1 MSALEQLRISNDMS
15 RRRIHILSVIDDL
28 HFGGDEYR
36 LYAFAKFLDK
46 CRFDHT
52 VLTLMEEDRT
62 TGEKYGSMRDEYR
75 QAGIRLRDIGQRA
88 AGVGEQRGRAIT
100 GRLFSAWEKIRRL
113 ASLIREEKVDVL
125 DVHLSP
131 GNPVCAVA
139 ALHTGIPFTVTLYQ
153 VNTMQSSKLW
163 LAGQFNLGSAAMLIT
178 DSESQAAVV
187 SRWLMHRRPIR
198 VVPNGTSPPLPAQTK
213 QTMFKLFN
221 IPDRPL
227 AIIGQVSSLVSYKGH
242 LVLLNAAKRVLERRP
257 ECFFLMVGYER
268 SEEGYRESLL
278 RHARS
283 LGIADQVRIEGY
295 PGPIGDVWNIID
307 IHVHAS
313 RLDSLPNALLEAM
326 SLGKP
331 SVITSVGGVPEVVK
345 HKVNGF
351 LVPPNDSEQLAAGLL
366 MIMSDPS
373 LRTAIGDEAQSTYVK
388 HFHPQVMTRRLEE
401 EFEGIVV
408 ATHKR
413 AHKY

>member
-1 MSALEQLRISNDMS
+1 MTAPEQLRISNDMS
-15 RRRIHILSVIDDL
+15 RRKIHILSVIDDL

-36 LYAFAKFLDK
+36 LYAFAKSLDK

-52 VLTLMEEDRT
+52 VLTLMKEDHT
-62 TGEKYGSMRDEYR
+62 IGVKYGSMRDQYR
-75 QAGIRLRDIGQRA
+75 QAGIRLIDIGQPA
-88 AGVGEQRGRAIT
+88 AGAGERRGKTIT
-100 GRLFSAWEKIRRL
+100 NRLFSAWEKTRRL
-113 ASLIREEKVDVL
+113 ASLIREERVDVL
-125 DVHLSP
+125 DVHLTP
-131 GNPVCAVA
+131 ANLVGAVA
-139 ALHTGIPFTVTLYQ
+139 ALNTGIPFAVTLYQ

-187 SRWLMHRRPIR
+187 SRWLMHRPPIR
-198 VVPNGTSPPLPAQTK
+198 VVPNGTSPPQPVQTK

-227 AIIGQVSSLVSYKGH
+227 TIIGQVSSLVSYKGH
-242 LVLLNAAKRVLERRP
+242 LVLLNAAKRVLERYP
-257 ECFFLMVGYER
+257 QCFFLMVGYER
-268 SEEGYRESLL
+268 SEEGYRELLL
-278 RHARS
+278 RHAAS

-313 RLDSLPNALLEAM
+313 QLDSLPNALLEAM

-351 LVPPNDSEQLAAGLL
+351 LVAPNDSEQLAEGLL
-366 MIMSDPS
+366 LFMGDPS
-373 LRTAIGDEAQSTYVK
+373 LRAAIGREAQSTYVK
-388 HFHPQVMTRRLEE
+388 HFRPQVMTRRLEE
-401 EFEGIVV
+401 EFEDIVL
-408 ATHKR
+408 AAPQKSP
-413 AHKY
+413 